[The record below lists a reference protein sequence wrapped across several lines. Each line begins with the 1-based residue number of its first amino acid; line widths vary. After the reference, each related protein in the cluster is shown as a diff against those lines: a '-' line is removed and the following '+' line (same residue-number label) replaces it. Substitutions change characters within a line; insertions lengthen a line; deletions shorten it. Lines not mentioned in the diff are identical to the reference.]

1 LPTTWSRKNIRPQYR
16 RRLSGAA
23 ADQSATYNPAV
34 RARVFAPDAEA
45 TGQSITLAADESAHL
60 GRVLRLTVGDAVRVF
75 DGRGHEWAATIQ
87 SGGGARVT
95 VTLTGVV
102 APAVESL
109 VRYVVAPA
117 VLKGDATDDVIRDA
131 VMLGAAQVR
140 PFVATRSE
148 VRLAT
153 LARAGRDGRWARIA
167 VAAAK
172 QCGRAV
178 VPPVD
183 AAVAFDTL
191 VTGVDTALRLLLV
204 EPGLA
209 GAATSLRAIA
219 RPSAVTL
226 AIGPEGGWTADE
238 MALAASHGWTA
249 VRLGGRTVRAAS
261 MALVALA
268 ACQAVWDD
276 GEPSPS
282 EE

>member
-1 LPTTWSRKNIRPQYR
+1 
-16 RRLSGAA
+16 
-23 ADQSATYNPAV
+23 V
-34 RARVFAPDAEA
+34 RARVLARDAEA
-45 TGQSITLAADESAHL
+45 TGQTITLSSDESAHV
-60 GRVLRLTVGDAVRVF
+60 GRVLRLAIGDVVRVF
-75 DGRGHEWAATIQ
+75 DGRGHEWVATIQ
-87 SGGGARVT
+87 SGGATRVT
-95 VTLTGVV
+95 VTLADLVV
-102 APAVESL
+102 PAAESV
-109 VRYVVAPA
+109 VRYIVAPA
-117 VLKGDATDDVIRDA
+117 VLKGDATDDVVRDA

-153 LARAGRDGRWARIA
+153 LVRTGRTARWTRIA

-183 AAVAFDTL
+183 DAIGFDVL
-191 VTGVDTALRLLLV
+191 ARSVDTPLRVLLV
-204 EPGLA
+204 EPGVA
-209 GAATSLRAIA
+209 AAATSLRAIA
-219 RPSAVTL
+219 RPPAVTL

-238 MALAASHGWTA
+238 VTLATAHGWTA
-249 VRLGGRTVRAAS
+249 VRLGARTVRAAS

-276 GEPSPS
+276 GDPSPD

>member
-1 LPTTWSRKNIRPQYR
+1 VLAPE
-16 RRLSGAA
+16 
-23 ADQSATYNPAV
+23 ADAV
-34 RARVFAPDAEA
+34 
-45 TGQSITLAADESAHL
+45 GQTITLSPDESAHI
-60 GRVLRLTVGDAVRVF
+60 GRVLRLAVGDMLRVF
-75 DGRGHEWAATIQ
+75 DGRGHEWAAAIEA
-87 SGGGARVT
+87 SGATRVT
-95 VTLTGVV
+95 VRLLEAVV
-102 APAVESL
+102 PAPESV
-109 VRYVVAPA
+109 VRSVVAPA

-148 VRLAT
+148 VRLAM
-153 LARAGRDGRWARIA
+153 LARSGRAARWSRIA

-178 VPPVD
+178 VPPVEAVVGFD
-183 AAVAFDTL
+183 AVATSMA
-191 VTGVDTALRLLLV
+191 TPLRLLLV
-204 EPGLA
+204 EPGVA
-209 GAATSLRAIA
+209 SVAWSLRAIA

-238 MALAASHGWTA
+238 VTLATTHGWTA
-249 VRLGGRTVRAAS
+249 VRLGARTVRAAS

-276 GEPSPS
+276 GEPSPN

>member
-1 LPTTWSRKNIRPQYR
+1 
-16 RRLSGAA
+16 
-23 ADQSATYNPAV
+23 V
-34 RARVFAPDAEA
+34 RARVLAPDAEA
-45 TGQSITLAADESAHL
+45 TGQTITLAADESAHV
-60 GRVLRLTVGDAVRVF
+60 GRVLRLAAGDAVRVF
-75 DGRGHEWAATIQ
+75 DGRGREWAATIQ
-87 SGGGARVT
+87 SGGATRVT
-95 VTLTGVV
+95 VTLTAPVV
-102 APAVESL
+102 PAAESV

-131 VMLGAAQVR
+131 VMLGAAQLR

-153 LARAGRDGRWARIA
+153 LTRAGRDARWARIA

-183 AAVAFDTL
+183 AAVAFDAL
-191 VTGVDTALRLLLV
+191 VTSAETPLRLLLV
-204 EPGLA
+204 EPSLA
-209 GAATSLRAIA
+209 GEATSLRAIA
-219 RPSAVTL
+219 RPAAVTL
-226 AIGPEGGWTADE
+226 AIGPEGGWTVDE
-238 MALAASHGWTA
+238 VALAMTHGWTA

-276 GEPSPS
+276 GGQATNKE
-282 EE
+282 